1 LIRACIF
8 DLDGV
13 LVDTARYH
21 YLAWKRLAA
30 EFGYELTEENN
41 ERLKGVSRMRSLDII
56 LELSGHSFSEA
67 EKEKMADRKNGWFTE
82 YLSKMNA
89 DEILPGVNDL
99 LQQLKKDNIKIAL
112 ASSSKNA
119 QRIIEVLGI
128 QDYFETVVDGNMV
141 VNAKP
146 APDIFLLAAK
156 NISITPQDCI
166 VFEDAEA
173 GVQAALRAGMKCVG
187 VGRQAQ
193 LGQATIVVPS
203 LKEFDYSQLKS
214 L

>member
-1 LIRACIF
+1 M
-8 DLDGV
+8 
-13 LVDTARYH
+13 DTAKYH

-30 EFGYELTEENN
+30 EFGFELTEEAN
-41 ERLKGVSRMRSLDII
+41 ERLKGVSRMQSLDII
-56 LELSGHSFSEA
+56 LELSGRSFTEA
-67 EKEKMADRKNGWFTE
+67 EKEEMANRKNGWFTD
-82 YLSKMNA
+82 YVSKMQA
-89 DEILPGVNDL
+89 DEIFPGVKTL
-99 LQQLKKDNIKIAL
+99 LQQLKNDHIKIAL

-119 QRIIEVLGI
+119 QRIIQLLGI
-128 QDYFETVVDGNMV
+128 ENYFDTVVDGTMI

-156 NISITPQDCI
+156 KLNIAPQDCL

-187 VGRQAQ
+187 VGKQEQ
-193 LGQATIVVPS
+193 LGHATLVVS
-203 LKEFDYSQLKS
+203 SVSEFKYSQLMS